1 MSERLTREELYELVW
16 AKPRTQLAQEMGV
29 SDVWIGKQCRAL
41 DVPMPPRG
49 YWANLAAGAKA
60 RAKYRKPALTY
71 TLVQRI
77 QAEHATA
84 LDALRGFEATAFEK
98 PVPQMPAVPE
108 SIDEAVAR
116 YASLARG
123 LLAVKRGSLHH
134 AIVQRL
140 LAEDERRAAEA
151 SSYSWHQPVYR
162 GPDGPFLLK
171 LLDAIAWQWTDCGFD
186 VSASRAHD
194 VELYVSCGGYH
205 CRFEVRP
212 APETKEPPRRGRA
225 ASPGQ
230 FQLWFDRERDR
241 AYRREPEVPALVFDK
256 TDKSIVPK
264 ATSLLLARWEK
275 AFRDG
280 VRWRYENAAQERQ
293 RAIRAAEEAA
303 RRERERL
310 EAEARALL
318 HKRQR
323 LMMQASAGLRRSDE
337 IRALVAAVEARA
349 SADGIDAELVMAWKS
364 WVLAQADRMDLRLWP
379 ASELGQWL
387 ESFDLRPSSQP

>member
-1 MSERLTREELYELVW
+1 
-16 AKPRTQLAQEMGV
+16 
-29 SDVWIGKQCRAL
+29 
-41 DVPMPPRG
+41 MPPRG

-71 TLVQRI
+71 TLAQRI

-84 LDALRGFEATAFEK
+84 LDALRGFEATAFEQ
-98 PVPQMPAVPE
+98 PVPQMPSLPE

-123 LLAVKRGSLHH
+123 LLPVKRGSLHH
-134 AIVQRL
+134 PIVQRL

-256 TDKSIVPK
+256 ADQAIVPK

-280 VRWRYENAAQERQ
+280 VKWRYENAAQDRQ

-318 HKRQR
+318 YKRQR

-337 IRALVAAVEARA
+337 IRSLVAAVEARA
-349 SADGIDAELVMAWKS
+349 SADSIDADLVMAWKC
-364 WVLAQADRMDLRLWP
+364 WVLETADRMDLRAWP

-387 ESFDLRPSSQP
+387 ESFDLRPSTQP

>member
-1 MSERLTREELYELVW
+1 M
-16 AKPRTQLAQEMGV
+16 RTAAGH
-29 SDVWIGKQCRAL
+29 
-41 DVPMPPRG
+41 
-49 YWANLAAGAKA
+49 AGAKA

-84 LDALRGFEATAFEK
+84 LDALRGFEATAFEQ
-98 PVPQMPAVPE
+98 PVPQIPSLPE

-123 LLAVKRGSLHH
+123 LLPVKRGSLHH
-134 AIVQRL
+134 PIVQRL

-151 SSYSWHQPVYR
+151 SRYSWHQPVYR
-162 GPDGPFLLK
+162 GPDGPYLLR
-171 LLDAIAWQWTDCGFD
+171 LHDDIAWHWTDCGFD

-194 VELYVSCGGYH
+194 VELYVSCSGYH
-205 CRFEVRP
+205 CRFEIRP
-212 APETKEPPRRGRA
+212 APETKEPLRRGRA

-256 TDKSIVPK
+256 ADKTIVPQ
-264 ATSLLLARWEK
+264 ATSLLLTRWES

-280 VRWRYENAAQERQ
+280 VKWRYENAAQDRQ

-310 EAEARALL
+310 EAEARARL

-337 IRALVAAVEARA
+337 IRAMVAVVEDRA
-349 SADGIDAELVMAWKS
+349 STDGIDAELVMAWQH
-364 WVLAQADRMDLRLWP
+364 WVLEQADRMDLRAWS
-379 ASELGQWL
+379 ASELEQWL
-387 ESFDLRPSSQP
+387 DSFDLRQAAQP